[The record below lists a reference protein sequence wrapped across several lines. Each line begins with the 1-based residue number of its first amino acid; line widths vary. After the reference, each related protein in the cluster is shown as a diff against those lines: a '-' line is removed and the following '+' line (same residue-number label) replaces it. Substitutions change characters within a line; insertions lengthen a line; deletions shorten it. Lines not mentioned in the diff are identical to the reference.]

1 MVEDIFAQFSG
12 EIEPAEISPQD
23 LQISKN
29 DWGLFEQIRSN
40 PKLSDIRNE
49 IALNRLMQGKV
60 LQEITSLIDLD
71 REHLVGAIVAIV
83 RGYLEVS
90 SDVEEDLRHE
100 LRKVLPVQHLPLKH
114 VEQFSKLLERG
125 GKLVETQKR
134 IIEGIQ
140 VNVNVDASVIGK
152 LFSHVIRPAIPV
164 EYWPAVL
171 AQARKYAAL
180 TGGAPV
186 LALEPES

>member
-12 EIEPAEISPQD
+12 ELEPAEISPQD

-60 LQEITSLIDLD
+60 LQEITHQMLP
-71 REHLVGAIVAIV
+71 GAIVAIV